1 MIFVSSKGYEN
12 DQEVQLPKALIE
24 QTDIKDNN
32 FFNNKLNEETNVFKR
47 HRKQHIPL
55 EQRALKYNGNLG
67 IYEKFDWGDFLCGSG
82 GYSCVDGFCFA
93 GD

>member
-1 MIFVSSKGYEN
+1 M
-12 DQEVQLPKALIE
+12 PKALIE

-67 IYEKFDWGDFLCGSG
+67 IYEEFD
-82 GYSCVDGFCFA
+82 
-93 GD
+93 